1 MRSLFLTIKGDY
13 KMTLDRII
21 LISLKI
27 ICTVAGTILAK
38 KVWAE
43 AIKKAKAK
51 AENER

>member
-1 MRSLFLTIKGDY
+1 MGEY
-13 KMTLDRII
+13 EMTLDRII

-43 AIKKAKAK
+43 AIKKAKAREQNHK
-51 AENER
+51 R